1 MMRLEYG
8 GLRGLG
14 AAGDG
19 FASFASLRSDQK
31 QVVTAVS
38 AAITAAH
45 KVIQRERRRPGNGA
59 SLTNSDPK
67 ILEALKLD
75 LVMAIRTAHQAYS
88 EAWAPEVLGAPFK
101 IYLPITVYEFL
112 TNRADEADLQRTL
125 EAISAME
132 GAIETVSVTRF
143 EQLPTV
149 QLQVEVG
156 STRGLAGGAAV
167 AIAIAICVV
176 LSLAALGWIVSSIT
190 KTMAVET
197 ETYAKNLQRV
207 TEACPN
213 CSPQELRELI
223 AEIPKPTTGAGLMD
237 EAGKLMD
244 KGFKIVVVAGGV
256 LGVLALAAVL
266 IAYRQPLSAL
276 APKR

>member
-1 MMRLEYG
+1 MMRFEYG
-8 GLRGLG
+8 GLSGLG

-19 FASFASLRSDQK
+19 FASFASLREDQK
-31 QVVTAVS
+31 QVVTAIS

-45 KVIQRERRRPGNGA
+45 KVITRERRRPGNSA
-59 SLTNSDPK
+59 SLPNSDPK

-75 LVMAIRTAHQAYS
+75 IVMALRTAHQAYS

-101 IYLPITVYEFL
+101 IYMPITVYEFL
-112 TNRADEADLQRTL
+112 TNRGGEADLQRSL
-125 EAISAME
+125 EALTAMS
-132 GAIETVSVTRF
+132 GAVEVISVTRF
-143 EQLPTV
+143 EQLPTM
-149 QLQVEVG
+149 QVTVEG
-156 STRGLAGGAAV
+156 GGMRGLGGGAV
-167 AIAIAICVV
+167 AIVIAICVV
-176 LSLAALGWIVSSIT
+176 LSLAALAWIVNSAT

-207 TEACPN
+207 TEACPT
-213 CSPQELRELI
+213 CSPQELKELI

-237 EAGKLMD
+237 AAGKLMD

-276 APKR
+276 APKQ